1 MEQPRWKKLTRKPIF
16 LPACESVPS
25 RSFLRAASKLG
36 LEAEAAAREKKALR
50 RERPGRGARGERLRA
65 IRPRVS
71 WQTLWL
77 TDVPL
82 RGRIPRS
89 HACATR
95 HIPLSF
101 TFFPAVSLLLGIL
114 STLTRQQPPLAQ
126 RRRAST
132 GPYPATFLSLPPPN
146 PLLRPSHPTIHQLL
160 AAAAVAAA
168 AAAAAPLPRPP
179 PAGFSAS
186 FLLFAFHASSL
197 LLFVFF
203 RRVYP
208 TSLTSLARPLRSMIL
223 LPNWS
228 SPRFV
233 QVGTVFHS
241 PLFSNLSFPFLRRYT
256 FVYLFSIWRSLIRSS
271 IESCLRRGSK

>member
-126 RRRAST
+126 RRRASPQ
-132 GPYPATFLSLPPPN
+132 GLIPPLFSPFPLPTRSSAPPTRPSTSCSP
-146 PLLRPSHPTIHQLL
+146 PLLLL
-160 AAAAVAAA
+160 
-168 AAAAAPLPRPP
+168 
-179 PAGFSAS
+179 
-186 FLLFAFHASSL
+186 LLLL
-197 LLFVFF
+197 LLFLVLLLPVLALPFF
-203 RRVYP
+203 SLHSTLLLFCSLYFFVVY
-208 TSLTSLARPLRSMIL
+208 TRLRSL
-223 LPNWS
+223 
-228 SPRFV
+228 
-233 QVGTVFHS
+233 
-241 PLFSNLSFPFLRRYT
+241 
-256 FVYLFSIWRSLIRSS
+256 RSLGLSVQ
-271 IESCLRRGSK
+271 

>member
-228 SPRFV
+228 SPRPSKSVPSF
-233 QVGTVFHS
+233 TRHS
-241 PLFSNLSFPFLRRYT
+241 
-256 FVYLFSIWRSLIRSS
+256 SLIFPSLFFDVIRLYISF
-271 IESCLRRGSK
+271 RFGDR

>member
-1 MEQPRWKKLTRKPIF
+1 MESEDFSSGPRVDPIPQKKLGPRRRRSRKKRR
-16 LPACESVPS
+16 L
-25 RSFLRAASKLG
+25 
-36 LEAEAAAREKKALR
+36 AERNKA
-50 RERPGRGARGERLRA
+50 
-65 IRPRVS
+65 PRVS

-126 RRRAST
+126 RRRASR
-132 GPYPATFLSLPPPN
+132 ALSRHFPLPS
-146 PLLRPSHPTIHQLL
+146 PLPSVHQLL
-160 AAAAVAAA
+160 AAAV
-168 AAAAAPLPRPP
+168 APLPRPP
-179 PAGFSAS
+179 AGFSAP

-203 RRVYP
+203 RRVY
-208 TSLTSLARPLRSMIL
+208 TRLRSL
-223 LPNWS
+223 LS
-228 SPRFV
+228 LSPASPFNDPPELVFQHR
-233 QVGTVFHS
+233 TVHCL
-241 PLFSNLSFPFLRRYT
+241 PLLFSSNLSPPLFLST
-256 FVYLFSIWRSLIRSS
+256 YLSLSII
-271 IESCLRRGSK
+271 